1 MTGEYME
8 TREAKTSGKEISAWT
23 ALGDLGARHMRRA
36 IAKRRENRKQN
47 PEEKNFSLWTEHTPA
62 VEELIAYV
70 KSVTEEGSESY
81 IPPAERLAVTD
92 MDGTLFCETDPTYFD
107 FMLLV
112 YRVLEDPNYK
122 DRATERE
129 RTAVQNILSFIDTGV
144 MVPDLE
150 VEVGRCIASSFSG
163 LTVAEFTEY
172 VRARGE
178 APARGYDGM
187 KAGEAF
193 FRPMLQVMDYL
204 QDNGF
209 SVYICSG
216 TDRMVIRSIVGG
228 EMDIAP
234 RQIIGTDETIVAR
247 DQGKT
252 KDSEYFYAADDELVL
267 GGELLNKNLQMS
279 KVSLIAQ
286 EIGQQP
292 VLCFGNSTGD
302 TSMANYVTG
311 DNPHPARVFMLL
323 CDDTVRES
331 GKPEKAEKMRK
342 LCRENGWI
350 PISMRDDW
358 TTVFGP
364 GVTKK
369 AAQDPLPEA

>member
-1 MTGEYME
+1 MDTKDVK
-8 TREAKTSGKEISAWT
+8 TRGKEISAWT

-47 PEEKNFSLWTEHTPA
+47 PEEKYFSLWTEHTPA

-70 KSVTEEGSESY
+70 KAVTEEGSESY

-112 YRVLEDPNYK
+112 YRVLEDPDYK

-129 RTAVQNILSFIDTGV
+129 RTAAENILSFVDTGV

-193 FRPMLQVMDYL
+193 FRPM
-204 QDNGF
+204 
-209 SVYICSG
+209 
-216 TDRMVIRSIVGG
+216 
-228 EMDIAP
+228 
-234 RQIIGTDETIVAR
+234 AR
-247 DQGKT
+247 DQGNT

-311 DNPHPARVFMLL
+311 GNPHPARVFMLL

-358 TTVFGP
+358 TTVYGP

>member
-1 MTGEYME
+1 
-8 TREAKTSGKEISAWT
+8 
-23 ALGDLGARHMRRA
+23 
-36 IAKRRENRKQN
+36 
-47 PEEKNFSLWTEHTPA
+47 
-62 VEELIAYV
+62 
-70 KSVTEEGSESY
+70 
-81 IPPAERLAVTD
+81 
-92 MDGTLFCETDPTYFD
+92 
-107 FMLLV
+107 
-112 YRVLEDPNYK
+112 
-122 DRATERE
+122 
-129 RTAVQNILSFIDTGV
+129 

-247 DQGKT
+247 DQGNK

-311 DNPHPARVFMLL
+311 GNPHPARVFMLL

-358 TTVFGP
+358 TTVYGP

>member
-1 MTGEYME
+1 MDNKKE
-8 TREAKTSGKEISAWT
+8 KHLGKEVSAWNT
-23 ALGDLGARHMRRA
+23 LGDLGARHMRRI

-47 PEEKNFSLWTEHTPA
+47 PEETYFSLWTEHAPA
-62 VEELIAYV
+62 VADLIAYV
-70 KSVTEEGSESY
+70 KSVTEKGSENY
-81 IPPAERLAVTD
+81 IPPEERLAVTD

-112 YRVLEDPNYK
+112 YRVLEDPDYK
-122 DRATERE
+122 DRASEHERQVVE
-129 RTAVQNILSFIDTGV
+129 EIRTLVETGV
-144 MVPDLE
+144 LAPNLE
-150 VEVGRCIASSFSG
+150 VEVGKCIASAFSG
-163 LTVAEFTEY
+163 MTVSDFIEY

-178 APARGYDGM
+178 APSSCYDGM
-187 KAGEAF
+187 TAGEAF

-209 SVYICSG
+209 SVFICSG

-247 DQGKT
+247 DQGET
-252 KDSEYFYAADDELVL
+252 KDSEYLYAADDELVL

-292 VLCFGNSTGD
+292 VLCFGNSMGD
-302 TSMANYVTG
+302 TSMANYVTAG
-311 DNPHPARVFMLL
+311 NPHSTRVFMLL

-331 GKPEKAEKMRK
+331 GNPEKAEKM
-342 LCRENGWI
+342 LAHCRENGWI

-369 AAQDPLPEA
+369 AVHDPFPGS